1 MDIDGILPV
10 FIGQQG
16 SVEDKTTVPGFLNIA
31 QMVAS
36 WWFTRKMV
44 ADLLGKW
51 WRTLLSNQP
60 TTMGK
65 WRFMT

>member
-1 MDIDGILPV
+1 MDIDGILLV

-36 WWFTRKMV
+36 
-44 ADLLGKW
+44 
-51 WRTLLSNQP
+51 
-60 TTMGK
+60 
-65 WRFMT
+65 